1 MYYTAE
7 RVMKKWLK
15 EAKLKEDI
23 YYNIDYNERI
33 ITIYTTRPGWLI
45 GKQGYLVEKYTSIMQ
60 DKWNSFV
67 GFKFIE
73 VWGCVHYKEDV

>member
-1 MYYTAE
+1 MYYAAE

-23 YYNIDYNERI
+23 HYNIDYDEKT

-45 GKQGYLVEKYTSIMQ
+45 GMRGCLIEKYNSIMQ
-60 DKWNSFV
+60 EKWSSFA
-67 GFKFIE
+67 GFKFVE
-73 VWGCVHYKEDV
+73 MWGCVHHE